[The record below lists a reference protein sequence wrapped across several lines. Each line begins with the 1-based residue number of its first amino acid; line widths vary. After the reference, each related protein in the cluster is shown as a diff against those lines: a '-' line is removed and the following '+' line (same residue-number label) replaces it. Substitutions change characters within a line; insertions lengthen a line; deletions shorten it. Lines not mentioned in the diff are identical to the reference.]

1 MNAAAGV
8 GGPAVSLYAVNT
20 GWTARQLL
28 PDARLHGVVVNAF
41 SLAGKGL
48 PAPSGPARWPVAAAL
63 AGGAVV
69 GRPLAD
75 RVPEHRARPVVP
87 GLAPAG
93 GATAL
98 VKGVSGLG
106 RTPGGSAG
114 ARNPA
119 EAGTHRTLRTPPDEP
134 DTLADTDSSGHPG
147 QFRNHPNSPP
157 RT

>member
-8 GGPAVSLYAVNT
+8 GGPAVSRYAVGT
-20 GWTARQLL
+20 GWTAREFL
-28 PDARLHGVVVNAF
+28 PDARLCGAVVNAF

-48 PAPSGPARWPVAAAL
+48 PTLSRPARWPVAAAR
-63 AGGAVV
+63 AGGTVV
-69 GRPLAD
+69 GRLLAAL
-75 RVPEHRARPVVP
+75 VPEHRARRVVP
-87 GLAPAG
+87 GPAPAG
-93 GATAL
+93 GVTTL

-106 RTPGGSAG
+106 RTPGGSTA
-114 ARNPA
+114 ARDPA